1 MRQERAL
8 PKKNRTV
15 DGGEGPGVLEITAD
29 SRSAAP
35 AADAEPSTQ
44 RVLDNFPTK
53 SLRSSKQ
60 GTGSGG
66 STWCPQAKE
75 MSTFGL
81 CWLRYEAV

>member
-1 MRQERAL
+1 MRKERAL
-8 PKKNRTV
+8 TEKNRTV
-15 DGGEGPGVLEITAD
+15 DGGEGSGMLEIRAD
-29 SRSAAP
+29 SRSAAS
-35 AADAEPSTQ
+35 AADSEPSAQ
-44 RVLDNFPTK
+44 CVLLDNFPSK

-81 CWLRYEAV
+81 C